1 MTMQLSKLGGSDLRV
16 SRFSLGTMT
25 FGNRGPAG
33 IACVDRAEADRLV
46 GTAIDAGINLFDT
59 ADIYNAGESETLLGE
74 VLGQR
79 RRDVLVA
86 TKVGLRVS
94 RSPEDQGL
102 SARHI
107 AASIDRS
114 LTRLGTDH
122 VDLYLAHRID
132 PSVPLEETLAAFDA
146 VVCSGKARYIGC
158 SNWPAWLVAKAIMM
172 QRANGWA
179 PFITGQVYYSL
190 LDRDVEQEIVP
201 CAADNDVGLMIW
213 SALAMGR
220 LTGKYAPSAAPTEG
234 RLSAFKTFLHH
245 QEDREA
251 AVLAALRAIADAR
264 GRSPATIALAW
275 TAARPTVSTVLLGVR
290 TIDQL
295 RDNLSA
301 ADMILS
307 DEETARL
314 DAASAQAPLYPTS
327 AIAEVLDT
335 ETFARFATGRSA
347 RTQAD

>member
-1 MTMQLSKLGGSDLRV
+1 MQRSRLGGSDLEV

-33 IACVDRAEADRLV
+33 IACVDRAGADQLV

-59 ADIYNAGESETLLGE
+59 ADVYNAGESETLLGE
-74 VLGQR
+74 VLGAR
-79 RRDVLVA
+79 RKDVLIA

-114 LTRLGTDH
+114 LARLGTDH

-146 VVCSGKARYIGC
+146 VVRSGKARHIGC
-158 SNWPAWLVAKAIMM
+158 SNWPAWLTAKAIMM

-179 PFITGQVYYSL
+179 PFVTGQVYYSL

-201 CAADNDVGLMIW
+201 CAVDHDVGLMIW

-234 RLSAFKTFLHH
+234 RLAAFKTFLRHH
-245 QEDREA
+245 ENREG
-251 AVLAALRAIADAR
+251 AVLAALRAIAEAR
-264 GRSPATIALAW
+264 GKTPAAIALAW

-301 ADMILS
+301 ADLLLS
-307 DEETARL
+307 DDEMARL
-314 DAASAQAPLYPTS
+314 DAASARPPLYPTS
-327 AIAEVLDT
+327 AIAEVLDADS
-335 ETFARFATGRSA
+335 FARFTTGRPASFGGG
-347 RTQAD
+347 